1 MSKRATLLPWLVLV
15 ACARPLVAQAPTD
28 TATVEPAPFAITA
41 VLASAGALTGAYVGA
56 AAARAADPNGE
67 CVLCLPYF
75 ALLPLGS
82 ALGSWV
88 GASLPGGRPS
98 FLAALGGAGLAFCIA
113 YAADRADGANYV
125 LVPVSYALTQGLV
138 TALSTLR

>member
-1 MSKRATLLPWLVLV
+1 MSIRATLLPWLVL
-15 ACARPLVAQAPTD
+15 ATSAGPLVAQAPAD

-41 VLASAGALTGAYVGA
+41 VLASAGALTGTYMGVT
-56 AAARAADPNGE
+56 AARSADPDGE
-67 CVLCLPYF
+67 CVLCVPYF
-75 ALLPLGS
+75 ALVPLGS

-98 FLAALGGAGLAFCIA
+98 FLAALGGAGLAFGIA
-113 YAADRADGANYV
+113 YAADRADGSYV
-125 LVPVSYALTQGLV
+125 LVPLSYALTQGLV